1 MLARQCLTRVSR
13 RGFCAAA
20 VADHSKLD
28 DEIAKIAARAAG
40 TTGLSSPRD
49 SRKVVGIADAKG
61 GVAASGDS
69 VGPQWGTVSE
79 FVRDDAGLRG
89 RFHTALQQVR
99 ILAGSGSAGCGI
111 RGGLSVTLVACISV
125 VCGSPRS
132 SG

>member
-61 GVAASGDS
+61 AVAAAGDQ

-99 ILAGSGSAGCGI
+99 VLLAGSGFLLLHRPAIWLPG
-111 RGGLSVTLVACISV
+111 
-125 VCGSPRS
+125 
-132 SG
+132 